1 MTTPR
6 ITIAGFDIE
15 WNLKDGINLW
25 AGMPTLSMWIP
36 SSVAGLMS
44 GMVAMVGVER
54 FNLCL
59 QLGGRQS
66 VDGDW
71 SIINTQ
77 PTFEEGFGRLSEICS
92 PAGWGRWELVAVDRE
107 RRKARYRTFNNW
119 ESIYQ
124 RALGVVWGSSMTA
137 GKLAGITERLFGV
150 PCWAE
155 QTAFVTQG
163 AEYDEFVVRPTDET
177 VETRL
182 AALLETDRATSS
194 DLAVALATLKK
205 EVAERERTELAL
217 REKLQL
223 IDQQE
228 TALSTMVAPIIQVW
242 DGVLTVPVMGGLD
255 SQRASALMERLL
267 GAIVDSQTRHVILD
281 LTAVDAVD
289 TGTADHLIRIV
300 RAVELLGARV
310 VVTGIRPAV
319 AQTVVS
325 LGMDLERIVTLRNLQ
340 EGLKACMAAENGAA
354 RGPSAP

>member
-1 MTTPR
+1 MDNPK

-15 WNLKDGINLW
+15 WDLDKGLNLW

-44 GMVAMVGVER
+44 GMVAMVGAER

-71 SIINTQ
+71 SILSTQ
-77 PTFEEGFGRLSEICS
+77 PTFEEGFRLVNKISL
-92 PAGWGRWELVAVDRE
+92 PAGWGRWEIVALDRE
-107 RRKARYRTFNNW
+107 RREARYRAYNNW

-124 RALGVVWGSSMTA
+124 RSLGVSWGCAMTA
-137 GKLAGITERLFGV
+137 GKMAGMTERLFGV

-155 QTAFVTQG
+155 QTAFEAKG
-163 AEYDEFVVRPTDET
+163 DAYDEFLIRQTDKTAEA
-177 VETRL
+177 RL
-182 AALLETDRATSS
+182 AELLEAGRATST
-194 DLAVALATLKK
+194 DLAVALESLKK
-205 EVAERERTELAL
+205 EVAERERTEAAL

-223 IDQQE
+223 IQQQE
-228 TALSTMVAPIIQVW
+228 TALCTMVAPIIQVW

-267 GAIVDSQTRHVILD
+267 GAIVAGQTRHVIID

-289 TGTADHLIRIV
+289 TSTADHLIRIV
-300 RAVELLGARV
+300 RAVELLGARL
-310 VVTGIRPAV
+310 VVTSIRPAV

-325 LGMDLERIVTLRNLQ
+325 LGMDLGRITTLRDLQ
-340 EGLKACMAAENGAA
+340 EGLKWCMAAGAGA
-354 RGPSAP
+354 QK